1 MHDLGKV
8 GIPDEILTKPGKLT
22 DEEFQIMK
30 THTDIGRR
38 VLSKAVDPE
47 CPNPLL
53 QMCIEIAYSH
63 HERFDGKGYPQRL
76 VGKSI
81 PLSARIIAL
90 VDAYDAITSKRRYK
104 AAEPHEKAVN
114 IIRSEAGHHFDPTI
128 VEAFLECQDQ
138 FETLRSRYE
147 DEEATPALSAI

>member
-38 VLSKAVDPE
+38 VLSKAVDPTS
-47 CPNPLL
+47 PNPLL
-53 QMCIEIAYSH
+53 HMCIDIAYSH

-76 VGKSI
+76 SGKKI

-104 AAEPHEKAVN
+104 AAEPHQNAVD
-114 IIRSEAGHHFDPTI
+114 IIRSESDRHFDPAI
-128 VEAFLECQDQ
+128 VDAFLECQDQ
-138 FETLRSRYE
+138 FQELCRRYE
-147 DEEATPALSAI
+147 ERTELAATAS